1 MLSSYTL
8 SKRTEMVVGFHSC
21 FFVPVVPRFF
31 CRSNVVSSD
40 SFKLICELR
49 SAELNRFFFL
59 VFFFIGVLIKVLS
72 FSLPFGILV
81 LFSQISSS
89 SSLFIAVIASQSS
102 PLLKRTWLFILF
114 SIYAGSVIAF
124 GVPSV
129 IVGIFDTF
137 PKPKKKGKDH
147 GWTMESNANQL
158 TKHGGGSRNT
168 SNDTARFFFFSRHVV
183 EVFAKAS
190 SSKAQKRT
198 FFVFFNET
206 WSKQEFYWVLLGFT

>member
-137 PKPKKKGKDH
+137 PKPKKKRKGSWMDNGIQREPADQTRWRFSKYVQWH
-147 GWTMESNANQL
+147 GAFL
-158 TKHGGGSRNT
+158 
-168 SNDTARFFFFSRHVV
+168 FFQSTRRRSVCQGIV
-183 EVFAKAS
+183 
-190 SSKAQKRT
+190 Q
-198 FFVFFNET
+198 
-206 WSKQEFYWVLLGFT
+206 